1 MGLAKATPAAS
12 GEAGPKLEWKVPC
25 KAGTVADGWRS
36 QVECASLLGVS
47 VRMNREGRGSN
58 EVAREA
64 PDQVGQERQ
73 GPQPII
79 AGEVHLT
86 PQLLIEDDCQ
96 VRWQALPS
104 RGPRPLVRGI

>member
-1 MGLAKATPAAS
+1 MKLDQNALVRLERLLTA
-12 GEAGPKLEWKVPC
+12 GESQAEGAG
-25 KAGTVADGWRS
+25 
-36 QVECASLLGVS
+36 LLGVS

-104 RGPRPLVRGI
+104 RGPRPLVRGN

>member
-1 MGLAKATPAAS
+1 VKLDQNALVRLERLLTA
-12 GEAGPKLEWKVPC
+12 GESQAEGAG
-25 KAGTVADGWRS
+25 
-36 QVECASLLGVS
+36 LLGVS
-47 VRMNREGRGSN
+47 VRMNREGRGSD

-86 PQLLIEDDCQ
+86 RQLLIEDDCQ